1 MMGVKKPTPMPAAG
15 KPKDPLE
22 DVHFRLDEL
31 HRMLA
36 AQPSTDHIAGI
47 AAGVTAAALERIEAQ
62 LVAMKTATDEDVRTD
77 REIIQSVR
85 DLIEQLKKPVTR
97 TTTVNLPS
105 GPVTMTTTEK
115 R

>member
-1 MMGVKKPTPMPAAG
+1 MMGVKKTMPAAG
-15 KPKDPLE
+15 KPQGRDALE
-22 DVHFRLDEL
+22 EVHFRLDEL
-31 HRMLA
+31 HRMFA
-36 AQPSTDHIAGI
+36 SQPTADHIAGI
-47 AAGVTAAALERIEAQ
+47 ASGVCAAALERIQMQ
-62 LVAMKTATDEDVRTD
+62 LMQMQAATDEDVKTD

-85 DLIEQLKKPVTR
+85 ELIEQMKKPVTR